1 MNPNWDSLI
10 RAIVPLS
17 FMAIWA
23 LTSLF
28 NRDSK
33 PKPSAMTMPPRPLN
47 PGQGSGPRMGEP
59 TLRWSSTTSGT
70 GSTAAPVKRPPVR
83 VGGDDGIVI
92 LSSETKAR
100 AERLVAGQFSTGNGA
115 KRPNKGKPVV
125 PQRKPETTQTR
136 TKLAGVSQNVNQ
148 HLTNSTIEMTPLVS
162 MPPMASMSP
171 LGLSSLPTVA
181 PDSIGVVP
189 LSVTA
194 RALADPARLR
204 EAFVLNEILLPP
216 VSMRSR
222 RVGPA
227 AQ

>member
-1 MNPNWDSLI
+1 MNQNWDSLI

-33 PKPSAMTMPPRPLN
+33 PKPSPMSAPRRPIN
-47 PGQGSGPRMGEP
+47 PGPGSGPLASEP
-59 TLRWSSTTSGT
+59 TLRWSSTTGP
-70 GSTAAPVKRPPVR
+70 GSTSSSAKRPPVR

-92 LSSETKAR
+92 LSSDTRTR

-125 PQRKPETTQTR
+125 PQRKPEPTQTR

-148 HLTNSTIEMTPLVS
+148 HLTNSTIEMPPLVS

-171 LGLSSLPTVA
+171 LGLNSLPTAA
-181 PDSIGVVP
+181 PDSIGVIP

-194 RALADPARLR
+194 RALADPVRLR

-216 VSMRSR
+216 VSMRNR
-222 RVGPA
+222 PIGPA